1 MTSIALKVFSLT
13 QRFLILLMDKPQY
26 WHHISQRSVNKTG
39 QKPNVVLISR
49 DDIENTALLQEN
61 LSRQAHFQI

>member
-1 MTSIALKVFSLT
+1 
-13 QRFLILLMDKPQY
+13 MDKPQY
-26 WHHISQRSVNKTG
+26 WHHISQRSVKKTG